1 MCFRRGRLRGTT
13 GCGWNKVAQL
23 RLRPLGDGDAG
34 GELVVFLFRGSGWLG
49 SYGSGGWC
57 LAAAIPSCSSLAG
70 WCCGGFGE
78 AEALMLLWLVLLRSL
93 LRGGGASFNAAV
105 GPEMLCW
112 RWASSDLFGASSAV
126 AATPVRWS
134 CWTLARRLPVRVIY
148 KGWAGQGCGAAVAA
162 CLRLALE
169 FVAVEHLRELFVIST
184 LYEVLCTV
192 FVPS

>member
-134 CWTLARRLPVRVIY
+134 CWTLARSSRPRDLQRLGRPGLWSSGGGAPAAR
-148 KGWAGQGCGAAVAA
+148 AGVCCCGASQGVV
-162 CLRLALE
+162 CYFY
-169 FVAVEHLRELFVIST
+169 FV
-184 LYEVLCTV
+184 
-192 FVPS
+192 